1 MSSSEKQTGPELS
14 FEFFPPK
21 NDEQNEAFREAA
33 TRLAAFSPDF
43 VSVTYGA
50 GGSSKERS
58 FAAIRLLVSEL
69 GLRAAAHL
77 TCVSASCADV
87 DAAIDTFA
95 RSGVTHFVA
104 LRGDPPEGPGTPY
117 VAHPEGYADTAD
129 LIRGL
134 KRISPFEISVSAY
147 PERHPES
154 PDWETELAILR
165 RKREA
170 GATRAITQF
179 FYDNEDFERYRDRVR
194 AAGID
199 IAVVPGLLPVHRF
212 ASVEKFAGRCGARI
226 PESLRP
232 LASLSGEAHF
242 DAAVELCARQMED
255 LARRGV
261 PGFHVYTL
269 NQHKLVSAVLRA
281 AGFNGDR
288 RGSRNAD
295 RQAA

>member
-1 MSSSEKQTGPELS
+1 MSNAENKSATELS

-21 NDEQNEAFREAA
+21 SNEQMAAFREAA
-33 TRLAAFSPDF
+33 SRLAAFSPDF

-58 FAAIRLLVSEL
+58 FEAIRLLISEL
-69 GLRAAAHL
+69 GLSAAAHL
-77 TCVSASCADV
+77 TCVSASCAEV
-87 DAAIDTFA
+87 DEAIRTFQH
-95 RSGVTHFVA
+95 SGVTHFVA

-117 VAHPEGYADTAD
+117 FAHPEGYADTAD

-134 KRISPFEISVSAY
+134 KRIADFEISVSAY

-154 PDWETELAILR
+154 PDWETEIAILK

-179 FYDNEDFERYRDRVR
+179 FYDNEDFERFRDRVH

-199 IAVVPGLLPVHRF
+199 IPVVPGLLPVHRF
-212 ASVEKFAGRCGARI
+212 ASVEKFAGKCGARI
-226 PESLRP
+226 PDNLRP

-242 DAAVELCARQMED
+242 DASVEICARQMED
-255 LARRGV
+255 LDRRGV
-261 PGFHVYTL
+261 PGFHIYTL
-269 NQHKLVSAVLRA
+269 NQHRLVSAVLKA
-281 AGFNGDR
+281 AGFNGSR
-288 RGSRNAD
+288 GGSR
-295 RQAA
+295 AARRAA